1 MPGIAPTLFDNHYSD
16 DYPPYTQGS
25 HPPQPVANLRF
36 SEAQG
41 TCFMPESHTTC
52 RFTEGNITLP
62 DHYQD
67 RTVNVFTLPGKNTP
81 AFNISRDSM
90 NDDETLSAYI
100 DRQLTLMQK
109 HLKGWKQTERMS
121 VVLGNNLL
129 QGECVHA
136 SYLRDGKRVFQQQAV
151 FNSADNH
158 ILVFTMTCTAILT
171 DGDNQQ
177 FQALLSSFCFN
188 T

>member
-1 MPGIAPTLFDNHYSD
+1 MSDNL
-16 DYPPYTQGS
+16 PLC
-25 HPPQPVANLRF
+25 V
-36 SEAQG
+36 
-41 TCFMPESHTTC
+41 
-52 RFTEGNITLP
+52 FTEGHITLP

-67 RTVNVFTLPGKNTP
+67 RTVNVFTLPGENTP

-90 NDDETLSAYI
+90 NDDETLSGYI

-109 HLKGWKQTERMS
+109 HLKGWKQTKR
-121 VVLGNNLL
+121 VTAVLGNNLL

-151 FNSADNH
+151 FNTSANH
-158 ILVFTMTCTAILT
+158 ILVFTVSCTAILT
-171 DGDNQQ
+171 DGDSQQ
-177 FQALLSSFCFN
+177 FHALLASFSFN

>member
-1 MPGIAPTLFDNHYSD
+1 MSG
-16 DYPPYTQGS
+16 
-25 HPPQPVANLRF
+25 NLPL
-36 SEAQG
+36 
-41 TCFMPESHTTC
+41 CV
-52 RFTEGNITLP
+52 FTEGRITLP

-67 RTVNVFTLPGKNTP
+67 RTVNVFILPGQNTP
-81 AFNISRDSM
+81 AFNISRDAI

-109 HLKGWKQTERMS
+109 HLKGWKQTERVP

-129 QGECVHA
+129 HGECVHA

-151 FNSADNH
+151 FNTAENA
-158 ILVFTMTCTAILT
+158 ILVFTMTCTAMLT
-171 DGDNQQ
+171 GGDNQQ
-177 FQALLSSFCFN
+177 FHALLASFIFN

>member
-1 MPGIAPTLFDNHYSD
+1 MKPLYSKLH
-16 DYPPYTQGS
+16 G
-25 HPPQPVANLRF
+25 PVAHLNLPDTYRNCLM
-36 SEAQG
+36 SDNLPL
-41 TCFMPESHTTC
+41 CV
-52 RFTEGNITLP
+52 FTEGRITLP
-62 DHYQD
+62 DQYQD
-67 RTVNVFTLPGKNTP
+67 RTVNVFTLPGENTP

-100 DRQLTLMQK
+100 DRQLTLIQK
-109 HLKGWKQTERMS
+109 HLKGWKQTERVP

-151 FNSADNH
+151 FNTSENR

-171 DGDNQQ
+171 DEDSHQ
-177 FQALLSSFCFN
+177 FQALLASFCFN

>member
-1 MPGIAPTLFDNHYSD
+1 MKPLYSKL
-16 DYPPYTQGS
+16 YG
-25 HPPQPVANLRF
+25 PVAHLNRPDAYGSCSMSENLPL
-36 SEAQG
+36 
-41 TCFMPESHTTC
+41 CV
-52 RFTEGNITLP
+52 FTEGRVTLP

-67 RTVNVFTLPGKNTP
+67 RTVNVFTLPAEKSP
-81 AFNISRDSM
+81 VFNISRDSM

-109 HLKGWKQTERMS
+109 HLKGWKQTERVP
-121 VVLGNNLL
+121 VVLGDNLS

-136 SYLRDGKRVFQQQAV
+136 SYLRDAKRVFQQQAV
-151 FNSADNH
+151 FNTSENR

-171 DGDNQQ
+171 DEDSQQ
-177 FQALLSSFCFN
+177 FQALLASFCFN